1 MANEISLREQRMVVK
16 FLFMKKCDPTEIHR
30 QLSGVCAEGTASYK
44 IVKGWIQDFA
54 EGREDPLDGCPR
66 CIGIGITN
74 GSATPTDP
82 AMVARMES
90 LLNSDRRITLDQAAD
105 IAGATKHQAQT
116 IINNVL
122 GLKRVC
128 ERWVP
133 RFLTPEQRHH
143 RVATCQEL
151 FDRHE
156 AEGEDF
162 LSKIVT
168 GDETYVTYYLPE
180 RRPSATYKYPG
191 PQDKA
196 KLNQTQFRVL
206 YAIFYDMQGLLLA
219 HPVPEHTSMTAEYYS
234 YLLRDHLVPAIK
246 RRRRGNSGKEKDIIL
261 LHDNTA
267 LHSAK
272 LTQAALKDLD
282 IETIP
287 QPPDSPDLLP
297 SEYWL
302 FPHLKDLIKG
312 SSFKDR
318 SSTWSAIQHHANSFT
333 DFELAESIRKLP
345 DRWNKVI
352 DFSGGLHIL

>member
-1 MANEISLREQRMVVK
+1 GG
-16 FLFMKKCDPTEIHR
+16 P
-30 QLSGVCAEGTASYK
+30 
-44 IVKGWIQDFA
+44 
-54 EGREDPLDGCPR
+54 
-66 CIGIGITN
+66 
-74 GSATPTDP
+74 
-82 AMVARMES
+82 
-90 LLNSDRRITLDQAAD
+90 
-105 IAGATKHQAQT
+105 TKHQAQT

-133 RFLTPEQRHH
+133 RFLTPEQRQH

-156 AEGEDF
+156 AEGEEF

-168 GDETYVTYYLPE
+168 GDETYVTYYMPE
-180 RRPSATYKYPG
+180 RRPSATYKFPG
-191 PQDKA
+191 PQEKA
-196 KLNQTQFRVL
+196 KMNHTQFRVL

-219 HPVPEHTSMTAEYYS
+219 HPVPEPQPPME
-234 YLLRDHLVPAIK
+234 
-246 RRRRGNSGKEKDIIL
+246 GKP
-261 LHDNTA
+261 TA

-312 SSFKDR
+312 SSFKGRPTHMRLLGGTDCLTTSKAHYR
-318 SSTWSAIQHHANSFT
+318 LEHMSSVLTLIYFSVITYCLIYTLYINPVNLMPLEIEAIK
-333 DFELAESIRKLP
+333 I
-345 DRWNKVI
+345 
-352 DFSGGLHIL
+352 